1 MKPIRTLLL
10 AGAMTAGAVSFAL
23 AQGTTAPGAATGG
36 SAGSAAVGGT
46 SASSLGTGGT
56 SGGSSTIGAGASAAG
71 GQNQNVNSN
80 VSNGGNSGN
89 LNAHAKGQAMDQ
101 GTFSKSM
108 THTKVHK
115 GEVSSRTK
123 TMAHE
128 PGSKPVKSTT
138 GISTGQ

>member
-1 MKPIRTLLL
+1 MRALKTAVL
-10 AGAMTAGAVSFAL
+10 AGALTASLASLAFA
-23 AQGTTAPGAATGG
+23 QGAATGG
-36 SAGSAAVGGT
+36 TGGSAAVGGT
-46 SASSLGTGGT
+46 AASSLGTGGT

-71 GQNQNVNSN
+71 GSHQNVNSN

-89 LNAHAKGQAMDQ
+89 LNAHAKGQAMDK

-115 GEVSSRTK
+115 GDVSSRTK

-128 PGSKPVKSTT
+128 PGGPPVKSTT
-138 GISTGQ
+138 GINTKQ

>member
-1 MKPIRTLLL
+1 MRPTRTLLL
-10 AGAMTAGAVSFAL
+10 AGAFVCAAGLAF
-23 AQGTTAPGAATGG
+23 AQGGATGG
-36 SAGSAAVGGT
+36 TGGSAAVGGT
-46 SASSLGTGGT
+46 SASSLGVGAA
-56 SGGSSTIGAGASAAG
+56 SGGSSSVGVGASGAGG
-71 GQNQNVNSN
+71 THQNVNSN

-89 LNAHAKGQAMDQ
+89 LNAHAKGQAHDG

-115 GEVSSRTK
+115 GEVQSRTK

-138 GISTGQ
+138 GISTGGN